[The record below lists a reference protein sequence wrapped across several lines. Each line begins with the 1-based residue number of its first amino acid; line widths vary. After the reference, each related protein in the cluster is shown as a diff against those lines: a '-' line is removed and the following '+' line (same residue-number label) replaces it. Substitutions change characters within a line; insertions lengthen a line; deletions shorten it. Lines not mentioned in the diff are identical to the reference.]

1 MKQIAKL
8 YIKLLMP
15 LALAIVVSNSATA
28 QKTYLTIFESDK
40 KEDQISYPPGTSY
53 KLMNSEDEVILTE
66 ESEAGT
72 YKITEPSTLIV
83 SPTYKEE
90 KDRFELTEGSI
101 QINLTKY
108 FFKNEKS
115 GYSYHSNGVTADKTL
130 TYSEKNPDMQN
141 VKLELSNG
149 IIFKYTDGVANATLN
164 NEELRIDGKYLVY
177 SKLGVAKISF
187 NPKNGVLYWVF
198 EPKK

>member
-1 MKQIAKL
+1 MLEIVKL
-8 YIKLLMP
+8 YLKLLMP

-40 KEDQISYPPGTSY
+40 KEDQISYPPGTAFE
-53 KLMNSEDEVILTE
+53 LMNAEEEVILTE

-90 KDRFELTEGSI
+90 TDRFELSEGSI
-101 QINLTKY
+101 QINLTKH
-108 FFKNEKS
+108 FFKNEKI

-130 TYSEKNPDMQN
+130 TYSEKNPNMQN

-149 IIFKYTDGVANATLN
+149 IIFKYTDGYATATLN
-164 NEELRIDGKYLVY
+164 NEELRIEGKYLVY
-177 SKLGVAKISF
+177 SELGVAKISF